1 MSFKKII
8 GASALAI
15 GALFGSSVAQAVAVD
30 LELVLLADVS
40 GSLDQTDFDQQRQGY
55 SNAFRSAAV
64 QNAILGSSGTGKI
77 AVTLVYW
84 SDGQSIAVDWQ
95 LIDSAASASAFADAI
110 DAAPRSSSGSTG
122 MANALNFGAGLFDN
136 NGFESNRLTIDVSGD
151 GSDSVSCNFAD
162 LNCVP
167 VQNARNA
174 FLSGAG
180 IRNIN
185 AIWIDDR
192 DFFGDDASD
201 TINAL
206 SYGTTNVIGGSTGFQ
221 IMTQDFE
228 DFQSAVVTKLEREI
242 TNETPEP
249 GSLALFGAALAALAY
264 RRRRAST

>member
-1 MSFKKII
+1 MQLKKML
-8 GASALAI
+8 GASALAL
-15 GALFGSSVAQAVAVD
+15 GALFGSTMAQAVAVD

-40 GSLDQTDFDQQRQGY
+40 GSLDTADFNLQRQGY

-64 QNAILGSSGTGKI
+64 QSAILGSSGTGKI

-84 SDGQSIAVDWQ
+84 SSGQSIAVDWT

-122 MANALNFGAGLFDN
+122 MANALSFGAGLFDN
-136 NGFESNRLTIDVSGD
+136 NGYESTRLTIDVSGD
-151 GSDSVSCNFAD
+151 GSDSVSCSSATM
-162 LNCVP
+162 NCVP

-180 IRNIN
+180 TRNIN

-192 DFFGDDASD
+192 DFFGDDPAD
-201 TINAL
+201 QINAL
-206 SYGTTNVIGGSTGFQ
+206 TYGTTNVIGGSTGFQ
-221 IMTQDFE
+221 IMTQDFD
-228 DFQSAVVTKLEREI
+228 DFQSAVVNKLEREI